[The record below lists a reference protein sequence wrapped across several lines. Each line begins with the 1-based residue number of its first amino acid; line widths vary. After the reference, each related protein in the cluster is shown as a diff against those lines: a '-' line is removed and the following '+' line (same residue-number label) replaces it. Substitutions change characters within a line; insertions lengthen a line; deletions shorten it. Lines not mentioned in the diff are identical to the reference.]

1 MGITQ
6 QCRKLLECD
15 NCLTHVMKE
24 LIRQDTLLDL
34 IPLDSEDLVKHMK
47 VRGNLGCTDC
57 DSRVQG
63 EGSRVERITAL
74 DSGEQTP
81 MSAGLCLE
89 ESLEILC
96 WREDRTRRSGSL
108 LGTTSIS
115 RLIPLRSLGKC
126 GPAAEW
132 DRCSGKKGGG

>member
-1 MGITQ
+1 MPKTRDEGADKA
-6 QCRKLLECD
+6 RHPVRPD
-15 NCLTHVMKE
+15 SS
-24 LIRQDTLLDL
+24 
-34 IPLDSEDLVKHMK
+34 DSEDLVKHMK
-47 VRGNLGCTDC
+47 VRGNFGCTDC

-108 LGTTSIS
+108 LGTTSS
-115 RLIPLRSLGKC
+115 QG
-126 GPAAEW
+126 
-132 DRCSGKKGGG
+132 